1 MEENIDLPIDI
12 DQKKTAQKVRNFFKY
27 NFEHY
32 LIRAGY
38 HRTDLSSPQ
47 LDPTGIMSHGGNSA
61 ENKMAS
67 IFDAQDKCQ
76 AVYHAIE
83 KCADSSK
90 QPFRTILKSL
100 YIEELTDWQV
110 AAKVQYSDSRY
121 SDLKRYALCQFADT
135 IDTWKTIYNV
145 KIPELKV
152 FKNRVNIGSKSEK
165 GRVE

>member
-1 MEENIDLPIDI
+1 MEENVDLPIDI
-12 DQKKTAQKVRNFFKY
+12 DQKLTAQKVRDFFKY

-47 LDPTGIMSHGGNSA
+47 LDPTGIMSHSGNSVEA
-61 ENKMAS
+61 KMAT
-67 IFDAQDKCQ
+67 IFEAQDKCQ
-76 AVYHAIE
+76 AVYHAIDQ
-83 KCADSSK
+83 CADSSK

-100 YIEELTDWQV
+100 YIDELSDWQV

-121 SDLKRYALCQFADT
+121 GDLKRYALCQFADT
-135 IDTWKTIYNV
+135 IDTWKLIYNV

-152 FKNRVNIGSKSEK
+152 SKNRCNIGAESGK
-165 GRVE
+165 GRT